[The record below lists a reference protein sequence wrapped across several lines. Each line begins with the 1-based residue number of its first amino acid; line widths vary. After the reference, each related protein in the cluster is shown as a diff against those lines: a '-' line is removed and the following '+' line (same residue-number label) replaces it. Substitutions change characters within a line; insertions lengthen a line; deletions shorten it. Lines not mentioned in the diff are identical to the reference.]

1 MTHALSYGS
10 DDTEERRLVQRR
22 RAYKGIVIS
31 FNGGTSTFEGV
42 ARNLSETGARLSFCE
57 TFAIPLEFLVR
68 FSGDVAWRPAVVRWR
83 SMTDMGVAF
92 HRP

>member
-1 MTHALSYGS
+1 MTHALPDVSHH
-10 DDTEERRLVQRR
+10 TQERRLAQRR
-22 RAYKGIVIS
+22 RAYKGIVIN

-57 TFAIPLEFLVR
+57 TFAIPPEFLVR
-68 FSGDVAWRPAVVRWR
+68 FSGDMAWRPAVVRWR
-83 SMTDMGVAF
+83 SMSDIGVAF

>member
-57 TFAIPLEFLVR
+57 TFAIPLEFLSDSVATWR
-68 FSGDVAWRPAVVRWR
+68 GDQR
-83 SMTDMGVAF
+83 SCGGG
-92 HRP
+92 R